1 MFKDLSISRT
11 KLSLSLLAGAI
22 IALTTFSGS
31 ASASKPA
38 FGNIQKPGSETIVQ
52 IVLKD
57 DGEFDVLQAAV
68 IKAGLVDALNGTTQY
83 TVFAPT
89 DAAFIKLLKASSEA
103 DAISKVNSLDNAFLT
118 DLLLFHVTE
127 GRLGVLSVLTK
138 PSYPMLNGDKLTRFQ
153 VLKAGL
159 IKVNINASNGV
170 VHVVKNVLIPPTN

>member
-1 MFKDLSISRT
+1 MIKDLSISRA
-11 KLSLSLLAGAI
+11 KLTISLLVGTI
-22 IALTTFSGS
+22 IAITAVSGS
-31 ASASKPA
+31 ASASSPA
-38 FGNIQKPGSETIVQ
+38 FGSIQKPGNETIVQ

-57 DGEFDVLQAAV
+57 DGEFDVLQAAFV
-68 IKAGLVDALNGTTQY
+68 KAGLVDALNGTTQY

-89 DAAFIKLLKASSEA
+89 DAAFTKLLKANSEA
-103 DAISKVNSLDNAFLT
+103 DAISKVNNLDNAFLT

-159 IKVNINASNGV
+159 VKVNINASNGV
-170 VHVVKNVLIPPTN
+170 VHVVKNVLIPPAN